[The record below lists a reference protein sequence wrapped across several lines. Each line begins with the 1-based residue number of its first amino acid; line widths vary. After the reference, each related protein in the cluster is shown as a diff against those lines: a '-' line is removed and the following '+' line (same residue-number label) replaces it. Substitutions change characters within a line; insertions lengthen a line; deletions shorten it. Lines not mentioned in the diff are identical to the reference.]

1 MTTLYAALW
10 RILPGPT
17 WLKVLECVALLGVAC
32 WVLLTWVFPW
42 VEPMLPFDRI
52 VIGEE

>member
-1 MTTLYAALW
+1 MYAALW

-17 WLKVLECVALLGVAC
+17 WLKVLECLVIVGAVC

-42 VEPMLPFDRI
+42 VEPMIPFDR
-52 VIGEE
+52 VVVGDQ